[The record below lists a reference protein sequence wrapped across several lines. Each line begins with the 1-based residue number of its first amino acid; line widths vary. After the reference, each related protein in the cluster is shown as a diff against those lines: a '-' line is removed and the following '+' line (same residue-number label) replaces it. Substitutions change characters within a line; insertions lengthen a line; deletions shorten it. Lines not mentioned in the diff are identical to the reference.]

1 LDIVRG
7 AAATPGA
14 VVEFCAWIAGGV
26 AIRVLAA
33 ACAGAGLG
41 LQHPVAAA
49 LVIVP
54 TLELAGLLPLTPGN
68 IGVTSA
74 AVTLALRGRG
84 VPLAPALGTGIA
96 LHAVQTLV
104 GVTFGGV
111 CAISLAPPLP
121 PRVGRVLIAS
131 AAAALLIAA
140 VATAVLGAGPE
151 LA

>member
-1 LDIVRG
+1 VLASACVG
-7 AAATPGA
+7 AA
-14 VVEFCAWIAGGV
+14 
-26 AIRVLAA
+26 
-33 ACAGAGLG
+33 LG
-41 LQHPVAAA
+41 LQHPVDAA

-111 CAISLAPPLP
+111 CALSLAWPLP
-121 PRVGRVLIAS
+121 PRVGKVLIAS
-131 AAAALLIAA
+131 AAGALLIAA
-140 VATAVLGAGPE
+140 ATTAVLGARPE